1 MKRLEQL
8 VNMMHENPDDPFIC
22 YAMAKELEY
31 EEMEDEALEMYHKLM
46 VSHPEYVGLYYHYG
60 KLLEKKL
67 RKNEA
72 MDVYSKGI
80 DMAKSLSDFHAL
92 SELNSARTN
101 MEIE

>member
-8 VNMMHENPDDPFIC
+8 TNMMNESPDDPFIC
-22 YAMAKELEY
+22 YAVAKELEY
-31 EEMEDEALEMYHKLM
+31 EGMEEEALEMYHKLM

-72 MDVYSKGI
+72 MDIYTKGI
-80 DMAKSLSDFHAL
+80 DRAKALPDFHAL

-101 MEIE
+101 LEME